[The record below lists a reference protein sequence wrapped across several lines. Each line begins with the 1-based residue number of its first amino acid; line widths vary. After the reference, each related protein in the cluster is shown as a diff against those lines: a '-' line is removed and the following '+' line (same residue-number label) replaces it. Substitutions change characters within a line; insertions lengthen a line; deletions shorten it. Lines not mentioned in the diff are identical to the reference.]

1 MQNQSESAVR
11 RARLA
16 VILTAGVLV
25 LVLLVAVVVSFLS
38 GNDEKMLSREEILSR
53 VESAEEVTARPVY
66 KYLTEF
72 GIYGFDAVRLAEV
85 ELVYA
90 AYYYKSDV
98 ASDFELAKG
107 TALTF
112 LEYFYDKI
120 DFENKDEV
128 TASVIN
134 CYIYA
139 LGDTWGVYRLPSEF
153 EDYETDMSGSF
164 VGIGVEIELN
174 SITGEMKI
182 TYVIEN
188 SGAESAGLLAG
199 DLIVAV
205 DGANTA
211 SLGIDATAAK
221 IRGESGTT
229 VVITVLRDGE
239 RLDFTVTRA
248 LVVEESVKYSIDE
261 EKIAYIEVK
270 RFKANTAEQF
280 AAALAKAKSDGARG
294 IIFDLRGNPGGY
306 LNAVL
311 ASLDLLVPSGTTLAT
326 YFDKTNGKVVLQSS
340 SADSLS
346 VPVAVICNGNTAS
359 AGELFTAGLRDFGI
373 KFV

>member
-1 MQNQSESAVR
+1 M
-11 RARLA
+11 
-16 VILTAGVLV
+16 
-25 LVLLVAVVVSFLS
+25 
-38 GNDEKMLSREEILSR
+38 
-53 VESAEEVTARPVY
+53 
-66 KYLTEF
+66 
-72 GIYGFDAVRLAEV
+72 RLAEV

-90 AYYYKSDV
+90 AYYYKTDLPG
-98 ASDFELAKG
+98 DFELAKG

-120 DFENKDEV
+120 DLEDKSEV

-153 EDYETDMSGSF
+153 ENYETDMSGSF

-174 SITGEMKI
+174 NISGEMKI
-182 TYVIEN
+182 THVIEN
-188 SGAESAGLLAG
+188 SGAERAGLLAG

-205 DGANTA
+205 DGADTA
-211 SLGIDATAAK
+211 SLGIDKTTAK

-229 VVITVLRDGE
+229 VVISVLRDTE
-239 RLDFTVTRA
+239 RLDITVTRG

-270 RFKANTAEQF
+270 RFKGNTAEQF
-280 AAALAKAKSDGARG
+280 AEALAKAKSDGARG

-326 YFDKTNGKVVLQSS
+326 YFDKTSGKVVLQSS
-340 SADSLS
+340 SEDSLDI
-346 VPVAVICNGNTAS
+346 PVAVICNGNTAS
-359 AGELFTAGLRDFGI
+359 AGELFTAAVRDFKNSGLI
-373 KFV
+373 SAVTVGTKTYGKGVMQTSYTFPDGAALNFTFAYYNPPSDVNYDGEGVTPDIIVEAPEEQYNAAYSALLALIDN